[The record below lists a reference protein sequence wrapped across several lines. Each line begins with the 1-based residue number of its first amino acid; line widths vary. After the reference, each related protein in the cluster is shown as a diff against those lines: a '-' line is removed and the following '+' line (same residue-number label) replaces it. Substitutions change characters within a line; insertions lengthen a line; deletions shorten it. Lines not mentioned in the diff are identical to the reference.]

1 MNLNI
6 FAFLSLL
13 SLIYVELKLIGS
25 TTLKYND
32 VIELDDRNETY
43 TLWI

>member
-6 FAFLSLL
+6 FAFFLLL
-13 SLIYVELKLIGS
+13 SLVYVELKLIGS

-32 VIELDDRNETY
+32 VIHLNDRNETY
-43 TLWI
+43 TVWI